1 MVILF
6 LNSASYIGELYYR
19 DNTSEKK
26 HITTFYGIFM
36 LFYFFHSK

>member
-6 LNSASYIGELYYR
+6 LNGASYIGELYYG

-26 HITTFYGIFM
+26 RITTFYDIFM
-36 LFYFFHSK
+36 LFYFFRSK

>member
-6 LNSASYIGELYYR
+6 LSSASYIGELYYR

-26 HITTFYGIFM
+26 RIRTFYDIFYVI
-36 LFYFFHSK
+36 LFFSQ